1 MNNAFRK
8 EGEMPKGHRPD
19 FRPLKGW
26 IKGNPVDAFPGAKH
40 PKEERVVHG
49 PER

>member
-19 FRPLKGW
+19 R
-26 IKGNPVDAFPGAKH
+26 NRNTVVQSDPVDDSPGAKH